1 MTMYG
6 LPEATELRK
15 RLPKAQ
21 LYRKYNWDNARREH
35 FDADIS
41 RLDIVNAILPRTM
54 PGIAAG
60 ENVKSIYVVEVSLK
74 RADCDPRNIELLAR
88 AIPQHIVYALRH
100 GEEVRFAVCHERLFM
115 TDWQPLIP
123 NSTFLTPNS
132 ELIPNSTFLTPNSE
146 LIPNSTFLT
155 PKGLSL
161 DAVWQNYVTSIG
173 GFEVEEN
180 NTLTE
185 QIHVNA
191 ERDAIRRQIAALRQL
206 MRNER
211 QPRRRR
217 ELYNHIRTL
226 EKL

>member
-1 MTMYG
+1 MYG
-6 LPEATELRK
+6 LAEATELRE

-21 LYRKYNWDNARREH
+21 LYRKYNWDYAQREH

-88 AIPQHIVYALRH
+88 AVPQHIVYALRH
-100 GEEVRFAVCHERLFM
+100 GEEVRFAVYHERLFT
-115 TDWQPLIP
+115 TDWQPIIP

-132 ELIPNSTFLTPNSE
+132 SFLI
-146 LIPNSTFLT
+146 

-161 DAVWQNYVTSIG
+161 DAVWQNYVTRIG
-173 GFEVEEN
+173 GFDVEED
-180 NTLTE
+180 NTLAE

-191 ERDAIRRQIAALRQL
+191 ERDAIRRQIAALRRR

-217 ELYNHIRTL
+217 ELYSQIRTL
-226 EKL
+226 ESQL

>member
-6 LPEATELRK
+6 LAEATELRE

-21 LYRKYNWDNARREH
+21 LYRKYNWDYAQREH

-88 AIPQHIVYALRH
+88 AVPQHIVYALRH
-100 GEEVRFAVCHERLFM
+100 GEEVRFAVYHERLFT
-115 TDWQPLIP
+115 TDWQPIIP

-132 ELIPNSTFLTPNSE
+132 SFLI
-146 LIPNSTFLT
+146 

-161 DAVWQNYVTSIG
+161 DAVWQNYVTRIG
-173 GFEVEEN
+173 GFDVEED
-180 NTLTE
+180 NTLAE

-191 ERDAIRRQIAALRQL
+191 ERDAIRRQIAALRRR

-217 ELYNHIRTL
+217 ELYSQIRTL
-226 EKL
+226 ESQL

>member
-6 LPEATELRK
+6 LPEATELRE

-21 LYRKYNWDNARREH
+21 LYRKYNWDYARREH

-74 RADCDPRNIELLAR
+74 RADCDPRNIELLAQ

-100 GEEVRFAVCHERLFM
+100 CEEVRFAVYHELLFM
-115 TDWQPLIP
+115 TDWHPIIPNSSFLTPNSDAIP
-123 NSTFLTPNS
+123 NSTFL
-132 ELIPNSTFLTPNSE
+132 I
-146 LIPNSTFLT
+146 

-161 DAVWQNYVTSIG
+161 DAVWQNYVTRIG
-173 GFEVEEN
+173 GFEVEEG
-180 NTLTE
+180 NTLAE

-191 ERDAIRRQIAALRQL
+191 EREAIRHQIAALKQR

-211 QPRRRR
+211 QPHHRR
-217 ELYNHIRTL
+217 ELYNRIRTL
-226 EKL
+226 EDKL

>member
-6 LPEATELRK
+6 LAEATELRE

-21 LYRKYNWDNARREH
+21 LYRKYNWDYARREH

-41 RLDIVNAILPRTM
+41 RLDIVSAVLPRTM

-60 ENVKSIYVVEVSLK
+60 EKVKSIYVVEVSLK

-88 AIPQHIVYALRH
+88 AVPQHIVYALRY
-100 GEEVRFAVCHERLFM
+100 GGEVRFAVYHERLF
-115 TDWQPLIP
+115 TTGWHPIIP
-123 NSTFLTPNS
+123 NSAFLTPNS
-132 ELIPNSTFLTPNSE
+132 ELIPNSTFLTPQ
-146 LIPNSTFLT
+146 
-155 PKGLSL
+155 GLSL
-161 DAVWQNYVTSIG
+161 DAVWQNYVTRIG
-173 GFEVEEN
+173 GFDVEED
-180 NTLTE
+180 NTLAE

-191 ERDAIRRQIAALRQL
+191 ERDAIRRQIAALRRR

-217 ELYNHIRTL
+217 ELYNQIRTL
-226 EKL
+226 EDQL